1 MTNLPS
7 KYRVLTDMMKKRL
20 TNYFILILVVNLL
33 TNAIALT
40 FHEEVLAHELDHH
53 HHHQHTHDLDH
64 HHSNLIG
71 DEDLEYFVHLY
82 LHAAGQHQPF
92 CFTLLPLLTAV
103 KGKEILAAF
112 SYTNIPEEIL
122 DLPYRPPRNTSVS

>member
-1 MTNLPS
+1 
-7 KYRVLTDMMKKRL
+7 MMKKRL
-20 TNYFILILVVNLL
+20 SNYFILILVVNLL

-53 HHHQHTHDLDH
+53 HHHHQHTHDLDH
-64 HHSNLIG
+64 HHSNLID

-82 LHAAGQHQPF
+82 LHAAGQYQPF

>member
-1 MTNLPS
+1 
-7 KYRVLTDMMKKRL
+7 MMKKRL
-20 TNYFILILVVNLL
+20 TNYLILILVVNLL

-53 HHHQHTHDLDH
+53 HHQHTHDLDH
-64 HHSNLIG
+64 HHDNLI
-71 DEDLEYFVHLY
+71 DDNDLEFFVHLY
-82 LHAAGQHQPF
+82 LHAAGQYQPF
-92 CFTLLPLLTAV
+92 CFTSLPLLTAV